1 MAVEVLKSR
10 GVPEERILFLNLIA
24 SPSGVADFAE
34 RFPKLRVV
42 TAFIDQ
48 GLDEKKYDV
57 LNKPYVVSAN
67 NSEQVYYSRTWRF
80 WRQILY
86 PLDLGSSANVEE
98 SLVLTFCFQNPTN
111 PSFC

>member
-1 MAVEVLKSR
+1 MAVEVLISR

-57 LNKPYVVSAN
+57 SNQRFHIPAN
-67 NSEQVYYSRTWRF
+67 NFE
-80 WRQILY
+80 
-86 PLDLGSSANVEE
+86 
-98 SLVLTFCFQNPTN
+98 
-111 PSFC
+111 

>member
-24 SPSGVADFAE
+24 SPSGVEDFAE

-48 GLDEKKYDV
+48 GLDEKK
-57 LNKPYVVSAN
+57 
-67 NSEQVYYSRTWRF
+67 
-80 WRQILY
+80 
-86 PLDLGSSANVEE
+86 
-98 SLVLTFCFQNPTN
+98 
-111 PSFC
+111 

>member
-24 SPSGVADFAE
+24 SPMGVADFAE

-48 GLDEKKYDV
+48 GLDEKKY
-57 LNKPYVVSAN
+57 
-67 NSEQVYYSRTWRF
+67 VYYTSVDT
-80 WRQILY
+80 I
-86 PLDLGSSANVEE
+86 
-98 SLVLTFCFQNPTN
+98 
-111 PSFC
+111 

>member
-1 MAVEVLKSR
+1 MEVLKAK

-48 GLDEKKYDV
+48 GLDEKKYA
-57 LNKPYVVSAN
+57 LIKCRRLFKAN
-67 NSEQVYYSRTWRF
+67 QSFV
-80 WRQILY
+80 QIY
-86 PLDLGSSANVEE
+86 RSWPR
-98 SLVLTFCFQNPTN
+98 
-111 PSFC
+111 